1 MRIVGCTLVA
11 NARRLDFPIVPA
23 IRSILP
29 LCDEVIV
36 NLGPSTDDTRELILG
51 IADPR
56 LRIIE
61 GVWLPAP
68 GGATLAV
75 ETQRV
80 LDAAVGDWAVYIQAD
95 EVLHEASLEPLVRT
109 IHAAHH
115 DRAVDGVLVNYR
127 HFYGSFELLG
137 GNRTWYRREVRAV
150 RLGVGVRSHQDAQGF
165 RLGPEAR
172 RLRAR
177 ASEALMFHYGWARPL
192 AALREKYLVDRELYG
207 ADGRPPRRPLPSRLP
222 WQVGLRRFHGT
233 HPRVAQEWIA
243 ERRGLLPDGFEPA
256 AWGSRQLQLGVAL
269 AVERISGWRPFEYRN
284 YEIV

>member
-36 NLGPSTDDTRELILG
+36 NLGPSTDDTRELLLS

-56 LRIIE
+56 IRIIE
-61 GVWLPAP
+61 GAWLPSP

-95 EVLHEASLEPLVRT
+95 EVLHEASLEPLAKA
-109 IHAAHH
+109 IHEADD
-115 DRAVDGVLVNYR
+115 DRAIEGVLVNYR

-137 GNRTWYRREVRAV
+137 GNRSWYRREVRAV
-150 RLGVGVRSHQDAQGF
+150 RLGTGVRSHQDAQGF
-165 RLGPEAR
+165 RVAASAR
-172 RLRAR
+172 RLRVR
-177 ASEALMFHYGWARPL
+177 PSDALMFHYGWARPL
-192 AALREKYLVDRELYG
+192 PALREKYRVDGELYG
-207 ADGRPPRRPLPSRLP
+207 GDGRSPRQPLPSRLP
-222 WQVGLRRFHGT
+222 WQVGLRRFHGA

-243 ERRGLLPDGFEPA
+243 ERRGQLPEGLERPILSA
-256 AWGSRQLQLGVAL
+256 RQLQLGL
-269 AVERISGWRPFEYRN
+269 AMAIERISGWRPFEYRN